1 MAKRFT
7 PSEVADQV
15 ATVQAHRAKGMT
27 LADISAKMG
36 LSVACVHK
44 RARAKVK
51 EDSPEETARKAEV
64 KAMLVHELELSVV
77 RCSEM
82 EAEATTPREVTEA
95 IQGKARASSELAKLL
110 GLYAPK
116 TPTEGLAQDDGR
128 EDSDGKVVPINNSR
142 LKTTVRM

>member
-7 PSEVADQV
+7 SAEVADQIK
-15 ATVQAHRAKGMT
+15 TVQAHRAKGMT
-27 LADISAKMG
+27 LADISAKMH

-51 EDSPEETARKAEV
+51 EDSPEEVARKAEV
-64 KAMLVHELELSVV
+64 KSMLVHELELSVV
-77 RCSEM
+77 RCSAM
-82 EAEATTPREVTEA
+82 EEAAETPREVTEA

-116 TPTEGLAQDDGR
+116 AVR
-128 EDSDGKVVPINNSR
+128 EDTAEEEVGGKVIPIDNSKF
-142 LKTTVRM
+142 KTAVRM